1 MIQALIA
8 GETDPV
14 KLAALADW
22 RIRASAN
29 ELREALRGRVTDHH
43 RFTPTPWCVKR

>member
-14 KLAALADW
+14 KLARWQIGGSGLQPRNCTSDT
-22 RIRASAN
+22 RAPGA
-29 ELREALRGRVTDHH
+29 
-43 RFTPTPWCVKR
+43 